1 MLFYIIDDDEAI
13 RSILAQIIEDED
25 LGEVAGEADDGS
37 FVDGNMLN
45 FLHIDILLIDL
56 LMPIRDGLETI
67 RQIKP
72 VFKGKIIMISQ
83 VESKELIAEAY
94 TVGSEF
100 YITKPVNKIEVLAI
114 IQKVIELIRLE
125 KSIKDIHSSLNAVL
139 KFEQPADKQNALNQK
154 DIRNSGQFLLSE
166 LGIAG
171 ENGSKDLLD
180 ILEYLYQ
187 NKQTYTLDNGVPILK
202 EIFVSLAKKRLG
214 TSASESEL
222 KKEIKATEQRVRR
235 AIYQSLNHLAS
246 LGLADFS
253 NWKFENYAS
262 KFFDFTTVRIKMTE
276 LKNGV
281 TLTTSLPRIN
291 TKKFIQVL
299 YFEAQS
305 RIVAMSFCEP
315 RS

>member
-1 MLFYIIDDDEAI
+1 MHFFIIDDDEAV
-13 RSILAQIIEDED
+13 RSMLAQIIEDED

-45 FLHIDILLIDL
+45 LLNIDILLIDL
-56 LMPIRDGLETI
+56 LMPNRDGLETI

-83 VESKELIAEAY
+83 VESKELIAKAY
-94 TVGSEF
+94 SLGSEF

-114 IQKVIELIRLE
+114 LKKVIELMRLE
-125 KSIKDIHSSLNAVL
+125 KSIQDIHYSLNTVL
-139 KFEQPADKQNALNQK
+139 KFDQPGDKQNALNQK
-154 DIRNSGQFLLSE
+154 SIRNSGQFLLSE

-187 NKQTYTLDNGVPILK
+187 HKQADMLTNGVPNLK
-202 EIFVSLAKKRLG
+202 EIFIFLAKKRLG
-214 TSASESEL
+214 TFASEGVL
-222 KKEIKATEQRVRR
+222 KKEVKATEQRVRR

-262 KFFDFTTVRIKMTE
+262 NFFDFTTVRIKMTE
-276 LKNGV
+276 LKNDA
-281 TLTTSLPRIN
+281 TSTTSLTRIS

-299 YFEAQS
+299 YFEAQRVYS
-305 RIVAMSFCEP
+305 ESQ
-315 RS
+315 

>member
-1 MLFYIIDDDEAI
+1 
-13 RSILAQIIEDED
+13 
-25 LGEVAGEADDGS
+25 
-37 FVDGNMLN
+37 
-45 FLHIDILLIDL
+45 
-56 LMPIRDGLETI
+56 MPIRDGLETI

-94 TVGSEF
+94 SVGSEF

-114 IQKVIELIRLE
+114 VQKVIELIRLE
-125 KSIKDIHSSLNAVL
+125 KSIKDIHNSLNAVL

-154 DIRNSGQFLLSE
+154 SIRNSGQFLLSE

-202 EIFVSLAKKRLG
+202 EIFISLAKKRLG
-214 TSASESEL
+214 TSASEGEL

-276 LKNGV
+276 LKNG
-281 TLTTSLPRIN
+281 TILTTSLLRIN

-299 YFEAQS
+299 YFEAQRVYS
-305 RIVAMSFCEP
+305 ESQ
-315 RS
+315 

>member
-1 MLFYIIDDDEAI
+1 MLFYIIDDDEAV

-25 LGEVAGEADDGS
+25 LGEVAGEAEDGS

-45 FLHIDILLIDL
+45 LLHIDILLIDL

-94 TVGSEF
+94 SVGSEF

-114 IQKVIELIRLE
+114 VQKVIELIRLE
-125 KSIKDIHSSLNAVL
+125 KSIKDIHNSLNAVL

-154 DIRNSGQFLLSE
+154 SIRNSGQFLLSE

-214 TSASESEL
+214 TSASEGEL

-276 LKNGV
+276 LKNG
-281 TLTTSLPRIN
+281 TILTTSLPRIN

-299 YFEAQS
+299 YFEAQRVYS
-305 RIVAMSFCEP
+305 ESQ
-315 RS
+315 

>member
-1 MLFYIIDDDEAI
+1 MLFYIIDDDEAV

-25 LGEVAGEADDGS
+25 LGEVAGEAEDGS

-45 FLHIDILLIDL
+45 LLHIDILLIDL

-94 TVGSEF
+94 SVGSEF

-114 IQKVIELIRLE
+114 VQKVIELIRLE
-125 KSIKDIHSSLNAVL
+125 KSIKDIHNSLNAVL
-139 KFEQPADKQNALNQK
+139 KFEQPADKLNALNQK
-154 DIRNSGQFLLSE
+154 SIRNSGQFLLSE

-214 TSASESEL
+214 TSASEGEL

-276 LKNGV
+276 LKNG
-281 TLTTSLPRIN
+281 TILTTSLPRIN

-299 YFEAQS
+299 YFEAQRVYS
-305 RIVAMSFCEP
+305 ESQ
-315 RS
+315 